1 LRKIINACV
10 RFRLLVVAVA
20 AGVMVA
26 GIFRLSQ
33 MPVDAVPQASAV
45 AVDIETEAA
54 GLSAPQVES
63 LVTAPLEEHL
73 RKHVPGVTDVASD
86 SVAGLSAIELRFAP
100 GTDPD
105 HARGLVEE
113 HLPRRIAA
121 PGVSGASGAS
131 GAYEPVVLPTAPT
144 ASAVM
149 LIGLTSGNLSLPD
162 LSVLARAAIVPRL
175 LALPGVGGV
184 SVFGQ
189 AGPGLAVL
197 ADPARLAGRGVT
209 LAQVLRTAGQA
220 QPAPTGYTPTAA
232 TMARLPVAGTAGRLR
247 LAQVALVVPGSQALT
262 VAGGSPP
269 SPALVLAVRKSP
281 SAGVLTV
288 SREVDQAIA
297 AMRPQLPGVSIDGSL
312 FREDTYLHSAL
323 ANLRGALVASGVLA
337 ALALLAL
344 LLQLRLSCTALISMA
359 LSFVTATAVLAVA
372 GYTFNALVTLGLLL
386 ALALVVTEAAGQAQ
400 AIAASVTGSAVT
412 GRVETGRV
420 ETGRVETG
428 SAVTGRTARLVAA
441 ACAAMRGTLTWAG
454 LAALLCVVPLLLA
467 AGLTASVLRPMAVAF
482 ALAVAVSLV
491 VAVTVTPA
499 LAAVLLTVVPPQ
511 TRGRA
516 LPAVLADGYARL
528 IAALARSRRAAAAG
542 AVVSVAAGVAALAW
556 LPFLHPGQPAFED
569 RALVVS
575 LTGPPGMPVTAMNR
589 LVALAA
595 SELSALPAT
604 DDVAATVGRA
614 WPQGPSGPSGPSGQ
628 VAGTNTGLLWVT
640 IKPDADYGQAVAAV
654 QSIAD
659 GTPGLTGSVSSYEN
673 DTMGNALPGSP
684 PEVVTRLYGGDY
696 GELERLASRL
706 RAVIADVGGVRGTR
720 VLFPVG
726 QPTATVDVNPRAAA
740 KAGISPGDVRQS
752 AAILLNGFTVGDY
765 LGNQEV
771 FDVLVEGT
779 PAVRAS
785 PAAAS
790 GLELGTPGGGHVRL
804 GQVARI
810 TVSQEP
816 ADIPRDAGSRY
827 LDITALVATGQAGA
841 VSAAIAGRLGAARF
855 PPGYHAVLVTG
866 TAAAGRGLAANEA
879 VSGGSRAALVCY
891 AAAALIGVLLIA
903 LGATG
908 SWRLAMLAF
917 GSLPVSLSGGVLVV
931 FTVGV
936 GGQLA
941 ASAGLL
947 AALALAVRQAIAV
960 TARAARGPDLGMI
973 LTPALITA
981 VTLAPFVAM
990 GNVPGMEL
998 PHTAAA
1004 VVLGGLFSTTLA
1016 GLFLLPV
1023 GCRRL
1028 RPRLTPDPAAVTAAD
1043 GRSGQR
1049 GQRGQRVRARVVRGL

>member
-1 LRKIINACV
+1 LRKIVDACV

-20 AGVMVA
+20 AGVMVL

-45 AVDIETEAA
+45 AVDIETGAA

-100 GTDPD
+100 GTDLEL
-105 HARGLVEE
+105 ARGLVEE

-121 PGVSGASGAS
+121 PGLSGVSGA
-131 GAYEPVVLPTAPT
+131 YQPVVLPSAPT

-149 LIGLTSGNLSLPD
+149 LIGLTSGTLSLPD
-162 LSVLARAAIVPRL
+162 LSVLARATIVPRL

-189 AGPGLAVL
+189 AGPGVAVL

-232 TMARLPVAGTAGRLR
+232 TMARLPVAGTAGRVR

-262 VAGGSPP
+262 IAGGSPP
-269 SPALVLAVRKSP
+269 GPALVLAVRKSP
-281 SAGVLTV
+281 SASVLTV

-297 AMRPQLPGVSIDGSL
+297 AMRPQLPGVGIDGSL
-312 FREDTYLHSAL
+312 LREDTYLHSAL

-359 LSFVTATAVLAVA
+359 LSFVAATAVLAVA

-400 AIAASVTGSAVT
+400 AIAASVASRTEP
-412 GRVETGRV
+412 GRTELGTAELGTAELGTAELGTAR
-420 ETGRVETG
+420 T
-428 SAVTGRTARLVAA
+428 ARTARLVAA
-441 ACAAMRGTLTWAG
+441 ACAAMRGTLTLAG

-516 LPAVLADGYARL
+516 LPAVLAGGYARL

-589 LVALAA
+589 SVALAA
-595 SELSALPAT
+595 SELGALPAIE
-604 DDVAATVGRA
+604 DVAATVGRA
-614 WPQGPSGPSGPSGQ
+614 GPQGASGASGSSGQ
-628 VAGTNTGLLWVT
+628 VAGSNTGQLWVT
-640 IKPDADYGQAVAAV
+640 IKPDAGYGQAVAAV

-659 GTPGLTGSVSSYEN
+659 GMPGLTGSVSSYEN
-673 DTMGNALPGSP
+673 DTMGNALTGSP

-740 KAGISPGDVRQS
+740 QAGISPGDVRRP
-752 AAILLNGFTVGDY
+752 AAILLNGLTVGDY

-771 FDVLVEGT
+771 FNVLVEGT
-779 PAVRAS
+779 PAVLAS
-785 PAAAS
+785 PAGAS

-810 TVSQEP
+810 TVSREP

-827 LDITALVATGQAGA
+827 LDVTALVATGQAGA
-841 VSAAIAGRLGAARF
+841 VSAAIAGRLGAERF
-855 PPGYHAVLVTG
+855 PPGYHAVLVTA
-866 TAAAGRGLAANEA
+866 TAAAGPGLAANEA
-879 VSGGSRAALVCY
+879 VAGGSRAALVCY
-891 AAAALIGVLLIA
+891 VAAALIGVLLIA
-903 LGATG
+903 RGATG
-908 SWRLAMLAF
+908 SWRLGMLAF

-947 AALALAVRQAIAV
+947 AVLAFAVRQSIAV
-960 TARAARGPDLGMI
+960 TARAARGLDLGMI
-973 LTPALITA
+973 LTPALVTA
-981 VTLAPFVAM
+981 VTLTPFVAM

-1016 GLFLLPV
+1016 GLFVLPV

-1028 RPRLTPDPAAVTAAD
+1028 RPRQAPDPAAVTAAD
-1043 GRSGQR
+1043 GRPGQP
-1049 GQRGQRVRARVVRGL
+1049 GQGQRVRVVRGL